1 MESKDMKSTDK
12 QQPIDG
18 TDEIAAEGRWRARY
32 PQLDAAL
39 ASGIRAPQITQGFDA
54 AVWRR
59 IQAEHQRLARAVLDA
74 SRTARARV
82 SLWMTLINWLGLAT
96 AGSAVVWV
104 MGTSV
109 TSPYVLSMVAGGVVL
124 FAGAWQ
130 SPPLRRLSRSLF

>member
-1 MESKDMKSTDK
+1 MKSTDK
-12 QQPIDG
+12 QQPIADA
-18 TDEIAAEGRWRARY
+18 DEIAAEARWRARY
-32 PQLDAAL
+32 PQLDAVL
-39 ASGIRAPQITQGFDA
+39 ACGIRAPQITQGFDA

-59 IQAEHQRLARAVLDA
+59 IQAEDQRLARAVLDA

-109 TSPYVLSMVAGGVVL
+109 TSPYV
-124 FAGAWQ
+124 AW
-130 SPPLRRLSRSLF
+130 